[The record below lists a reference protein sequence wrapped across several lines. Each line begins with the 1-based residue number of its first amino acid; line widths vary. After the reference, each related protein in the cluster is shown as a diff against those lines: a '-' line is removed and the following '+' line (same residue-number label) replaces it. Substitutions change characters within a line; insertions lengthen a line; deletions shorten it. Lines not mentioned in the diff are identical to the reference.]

1 MKKKLVFALFL
12 TVVMTASFVAFGS
25 CKRSNKNDTATGG
38 DVSTIEDE
46 IILAYADKNITL
58 IVGDEKIP
66 QLNYTVL
73 VGKQPQFTSSDPSVA
88 SVDGEGNVKANRQGE
103 AVITATYE
111 NKTSSVNVSVSY
123 GDYVPYIE
131 FAADME
137 ESITIGK
144 SSQINLNAVVR
155 FNGKS
160 FNDATFRYE
169 VTNELGRIE
178 NGTFLPDKKG
188 EGEITVRATWRNYEG
203 FELSKKLRVS
213 VVSEVQLFV
222 NDNGTNSFELYTKS
236 EFGGK
241 IYDNVLPFVAKG
253 YIDGQ
258 AVKPSVSIIDGED
271 KISYNEENQTI
282 TGIRAGAASIRLTY
296 DIYSHDVNISVLPTI
311 AKYNGARIEFSAL
324 DGDLPLTEIFG
335 KEVEIIS
342 AYDDQT
348 KYEIVDNKIVGIT
361 VDGKTTPKE
370 RVITVCSDECGYEV
384 SIVAY
389 TKIIKTGKDL
399 EIFNLGDN
407 VKINDGA
414 VVGNV
419 LDGYYVLADNVN
431 ASDYQSNV
439 KYNIHP
445 MNCTLLQNGAGL
457 TGTFDGRGYTI
468 TNLTLG
474 DFGLFGI
481 VSGTIK
487 NVAFKNVNFLSK
499 GTNYNYVL
507 ANYIGNTA
515 CVENVYIK
523 CKEMG
528 YVGSR
533 ATVANVVREKSDF
546 NNCIFVLDY
555 IRLEISEST
564 ITDATIGSKNL
575 PYSYGS
581 LSSTDYSRFS
591 WVGNTTEKA
600 WKNVYV
606 ISPYYLTA
614 VCDSGFTTVIIDGE
628 NNPKG
633 NYVIANSNTIITVK
647 DEQIKGSVENYS
659 NLPVTATEGDVYTVE
674 KETRGSGNK
683 LFFAKNTKFIYQD
696 GKWKELITYLN
707 YGGVKRYESVET
719 MVAADIDYAD
729 FAQSGCWSLFDNYIP
744 VWTTTGDFP
753 EQDTDLYFELD
764 QRTGEID
771 VAEIFGTSVT
781 IEKVSVRTDE
791 GLTAK
796 IDGNVL
802 KIYNGTEEFVA
813 DGKVRQLAF
822 YTNEGITPVNVKIC
836 TAIINTAEDLQEV
849 FKIRSGKLVDY
860 DSWNKQIEIDD
871 EFNGYYLLANNI
883 ECKDTDKIHTV
894 IADGVLT
901 DAMRNVN
908 TLYNRLPYFKGGL
921 TGTFDGNGHTISG
934 LKIGDWGLFGIVNGG
949 KVKNVALKNV
959 KLYAKAYGAKCTLG
973 ASIHNAEIENVYI
986 SAEQIDDKALR
997 ADGTTV
1003 ENDDASSKRAL
1014 LTIIMGTVKMNNCV
1028 FECGTIAGKDKEY
1041 SFGYGSLAAYD
1052 NVTLNKYAVDKEK
1065 KREWNNVYVI
1075 SKESLVSH
1083 SVNLTKSAITVIDA
1097 YNKKSTHDESV
1108 AYLKS
1113 VGDIDDIAQGI
1124 KRYDSQDE
1132 MKRARNDL
1140 ESFSNNKFWV
1150 VNDGF
1155 VEWKK

>member
-1 MKKKLVFALFL
+1 MKKKTKYGAILFIVLLFTLVFFAN
-12 TVVMTASFVAFGS
+12 
-25 CKRSNKNDTATGG
+25 CKNTKNDKTSIDG
-38 DVSTIEDE
+38 DVSIVDGE
-46 IILAYADKNITL
+46 IILSYADPNITM
-58 IVGDEKIP
+58 IVGDEKTP
-66 QLNYTVL
+66 QLNYTML
-73 VGKQPQFTSSDPSVA
+73 MGKNPTYVSSDATVA
-88 SVDGEGNVKANRQGE
+88 TVDGNGKIIALRQGE
-103 AVITATYE
+103 TIVTANYE
-111 NKTSSVNVSVSY
+111 NKTSSIKVNVSY
-123 GDYVPYIE
+123 GEIVPYIK
-131 FAADME
+131 FIARMDD
-137 ESITIGK
+137 SVTIGK
-144 SSQINLNAVVR
+144 SSGLDVNAVVSY
-155 FNGKS
+155 NGKLYD
-160 FNDATFRYE
+160 DAVFSYT
-169 VTNELGRIE
+169 VTNEIGVVDQGVFIPSK
-178 NGTFLPDKKG
+178 TG
-188 EGEITVRATWRNYEG
+188 EGEVVISATWRNYEG
-203 FELSKKLRVS
+203 VSLIKRVHVS
-213 VVSEVQLFV
+213 VISEIQLYV
-222 NDNGTNSFELYTKS
+222 NDNSTNSFEIYTKS

-241 IYDNVLPFVAKG
+241 NYDNVLPFVAKG
-253 YIDGQ
+253 FVDEQ
-258 AVKPSVSIIDGED
+258 SVKPSISIINGED
-271 KISYNEENQTI
+271 KVIYDAEAQTI
-282 TGIRAGAASIRLTY
+282 IGIRAGSATIRLTY
-296 DIYSHDVNISVLPTI
+296 DIYSHDVKITVLPTI
-311 AKYNGARIEFSAL
+311 AKYKGARIEFSAL
-324 DGDLPLTEIFG
+324 DGDLPLTDIFG

-361 VDGKTTPKE
+361 VDGQTTPKE
-370 RVITVCSDECGYEV
+370 RVITICTDECGYMV
-384 SIVAY
+384 PIIAY
-389 TKIIKTGKDL
+389 TKIIKNGKDL
-399 EIFNLGDN
+399 ELFSLGNN
-407 VKINDGA
+407 VKINGGS

-419 LDGYYVLADNVN
+419 YDGYYVLADNVN
-431 ASDYQSNV
+431 ADDYQLNV
-439 KYNIHP
+439 NYGIDS
-445 MNCTLLQNGAGL
+445 MNYTLLQNGAGL

-474 DFGLFGI
+474 NFGLFGI

-533 ATVANVVREKSDF
+533 ATVANVVREKSNF
-546 NNCIFVLDY
+546 RNCIFVLDS
-555 IRLEISEST
+555 IRLEISGSV
-564 ITDATIGSKNL
+564 ITDENIGSKNL
-575 PYSYGS
+575 AYSYGS
-581 LSSTDYSRFS
+581 LAATDFSRFS
-591 WVGNTTEKA
+591 WVGNTTSKE
-600 WKNVYV
+600 WENVYV
-606 ISPYYLTA
+606 ISPYFLTA
-614 VCDSGFTTVIIDGE
+614 QCSYGFTSVIIDGE

-719 MVAADIDYAD
+719 MVAAGIDYAD

-753 EQDTDLYFELD
+753 EEDTDLYFELD
-764 QRTGEID
+764 QRTGEIN

-894 IADGVLT
+894 IADGVLI
-901 DAMRNVN
+901 DAMRNVKN
-908 TLYNRLPYFKGGL
+908 LYNRLPYFKGGL

-986 SAEQIDDKALR
+986 SAEQIDDKALQD
-997 ADGTTV
+997 DGTTV
-1003 ENDDASSKRAL
+1003 ETDDASSKRAL
-1014 LTIIMGTVKMNNCV
+1014 LTIIMGSVKMNNCV

-1052 NVTLNKYAVDKEK
+1052 NVTLNQYAVDKDK
-1065 KREWNNVYVI
+1065 KRDWNNVYVI
-1075 SKESLVSH
+1075 SKEALVSH
-1083 SVNLTKSAITVIDA
+1083 SANLTKNAITVIDA
-1097 YNKKSTHDESV
+1097 YNKKATHDQSV
-1108 AYLKS
+1108 NYLRS

-1132 MKRARNDL
+1132 MKQARNDL

>member
-1 MKKKLVFALFL
+1 MKKRVIFILSAIVALIS
-12 TVVMTASFVAFGS
+12 SFVVFGS
-25 CKRSNKNDTATGG
+25 CKKSNGNDTAING
-38 DVSTIEDE
+38 DASTIEDE
-46 IILAYADKNITL
+46 IILSYADKNISM

-73 VGKQPQFTSSDPSVA
+73 LGKQPQFTSSDPSVA
-88 SVDGEGNVKANRQGE
+88 SVDDEGNVKANRQGE
-103 AVITATYE
+103 ATITASYE

-123 GDYVPYIE
+123 GDYVPYLE
-131 FAADME
+131 FAADLE
-137 ESITIGK
+137 ESVTIGK
-144 SSQINLNAVVR
+144 SSQININAVVW

-160 FNDATFRYE
+160 FNDATFTYE
-169 VTNELGRIE
+169 VTNQLGRIE
-178 NGTFLPDKKG
+178 NGTFIPDKKG
-188 EGEITVRATWRNYEG
+188 DGEITVRATWRNYQG
-203 FELSKKLRVS
+203 FDLSKKLHVS

-222 NDNGTNSFELYTKS
+222 NDNSTNSFELYTKS
-236 EFGGK
+236 EFGGN
-241 IYDNVLPFVAKG
+241 YYNNVFPFVAKG
-253 YIDGQ
+253 FVDEQ
-258 AVKPSVSIIDGED
+258 SVKPSVSIINGED
-271 KISYNEENQTI
+271 KVSYDEDRQTI
-282 TGIRAGAASIRLTY
+282 TGIRAGSASIRLSY
-296 DIYSHDVNISVLPTI
+296 DIYSHDVNITVLPTI
-311 AKYNGARIEFSAL
+311 AEYEGTRIEFSAL
-324 DGDLPLTEIFG
+324 DGDLPLTDIFG

-342 AYDDQT
+342 AYDSET
-348 KYEIVDNKIVGIT
+348 AYEIIDNKIIGLI
-361 VDGKTTPKE
+361 VDGKTPPQE
-370 RVITVCSDECGYEV
+370 QIITVCSDECGYEV
-384 SIVAY
+384 PIIAY
-389 TKIIKTGKDL
+389 TKIIKNGKDL
-399 EIFNLGDN
+399 EIFNLGNN

-414 VVGNV
+414 VAGNV
-419 LDGYYVLADNVN
+419 FDGYYVLADNIN
-431 ASDYQSNV
+431 ASDYHANV
-439 KYNIHP
+439 NYNIRS
-445 MNCTLLQNGAGL
+445 MNYTLLQNGAGL

-481 VSGTIK
+481 VSGSIK

-533 ATVANVVREKSDF
+533 ATVANVVREKSNF
-546 NNCIFVLDY
+546 NNCIFVLDS
-555 IRLEISEST
+555 IQLEISGST
-564 ITDATIGSKNL
+564 ITDPSIGSKNL

-581 LSSTDYSRFS
+581 LSSTDYSRLS

-614 VCDSGFTTVIIDGE
+614 QCDSGFTTVIIDGE
-628 NNPKG
+628 NNQKG
-633 NYVIANSNTIITVK
+633 NYVIAESNTIITVT
-647 DEQIKGSVENYS
+647 DEQFKGSVETYS
-659 NLPVTATEGDVYTVE
+659 NLPAMANEGDVYTVE

-683 LFFAKNTKFIYQD
+683 LFFAKNTKFLFKNGQ
-696 GKWKELITYLN
+696 WKELITYLN
-707 YGGVKRYESVET
+707 YSGVKRYENVET
-719 MVAADIDYAD
+719 MIAADIDYSD
-729 FAQSGCWSLFDNYIP
+729 FEQSGFWSLFDNYIP
-744 VWTTTGDFP
+744 VWTTSGDFP

-764 QRTGEID
+764 QRTGEVDIS
-771 VAEIFGTSVT
+771 EIFGASVT
-781 IEKVSVRTDE
+781 IENVSVRTDE
-791 GLTAK
+791 NLTAT
-796 IDGNVL
+796 INGNVL
-802 KIYNGTEEFVA
+802 KIYNGSEEFVA
-813 DGKVRQLAF
+813 DGKIRQMAF
-822 YTNEGITPVNVKIC
+822 YTSDGIKLVNVKIC
-836 TAIINTAEDLQEV
+836 TAIIKTIEDLQEI
-849 FKIRSGKLVDY
+849 FKITSGKLVDY
-860 DSWNKQIEIDD
+860 DSWNRQIEIDN

-883 ECKDTDKIHTV
+883 ECKDSDKIHTV
-894 IADGVLT
+894 LADGVLT
-901 DAMRNVN
+901 NAMQKVN
-908 TLYNRLPYFKGGL
+908 SLYNRISYFKGGL

-934 LKIGDWGLFGIVNGG
+934 LKIGDWGIFGIVNGG

-997 ADGTTV
+997 DDGTTV
-1003 ENDDASSKRAL
+1003 ETDDASSKRAL

-1132 MKRARNDL
+1132 MKQARNDL